1 MKTCKQCDN
10 TYSSDLFK
18 NRMKLCKYCR
28 EQTKIKNDENK
39 KQWKLNNP
47 EKVKEYR
54 QKYEEENI
62 DEIMERKKKWRESE
76 KGKAKI
82 QDYRQKV
89 HYCELCDYEVKKEK
103 KSQHEKSLN
112 HQYFLQKSLNG
123 EKLERPDEKELKNG
137 VLWFRCLKC
146 KKKEIYCKRFALPAS
161 AQPSLREGSGTP
173 KSSVANT

>member
-18 NRMKLCKYCR
+18 NRMKLCNYCR
-28 EQTKIKNDENK
+28 EQNKIKNDETK

-47 EKVKEYR
+47 ERVKGYR
-54 QKYEEENI
+54 KKYEEENVDDI
-62 DEIMERKKKWRESE
+62 KERKKKWRESE
-76 KGKAKI
+76 KGRATI
-82 QDYRQKV
+82 QEYRQKV

-103 KSQHEKSLN
+103 KSQHEKSGN

-146 KKKEIYCKRFALPAS
+146 KKKEIYYAWSDHVSC
-161 AQPSLREGSGTP
+161 EGHIN
-173 KSSVANT
+173 KCCEVD